1 MQVINF
7 APNIMSA
14 ALMADRSGVTFHE
27 DITNA
32 VVVEITIGL
41 EWEFLVY
48 LCLE

>member
-14 ALMADRSGVTFHE
+14 ALMVDRSGVTFHE
-27 DITNA
+27 DISNVA
-32 VVVEITIGL
+32 VLEITIGL

-48 LCLE
+48 LCLA